1 MATTLLDNNSAETS
15 HLLQRA
21 RAGERPPLQ
30 EYTHRYPELA
40 DDIRELF
47 PAMVEIEQVREDHQ
61 EPGEPETTSPAPAL
75 EQLGDFRIL
84 REVGKGGMGTVYEA
98 EQVSLG
104 RHVASIGVQVAEALE
119 TPTLVPWSRWFRS

>member
-1 MATTLLDNNSAETS
+1 MADQRSDSSADYVLLTRLADEFAA
-15 HLLQRA
+15 RY

-30 EYTHRYPELA
+30 EYTDRYPDLA

-61 EPGEPETTSPAPAL
+61 EAGGQPAAPPAPAL

-84 REVGKGGMGTVYEA
+84 REVGKGGMGIVYEA

-104 RHVASIGVQVAEALE
+104 RHVALKVLPR
-119 TPTLVPWSRWFRS
+119 TMLLDSRAKRR